1 MTNISRE
8 ERIHYIGAS
17 EAASLLGVSPY
28 CSRFELWHQKAGNV
42 KAPDLDDVERVLAG
56 KYLEPAIAAWA
67 THKWNWPTFGVD
79 TYLENP
85 MVPGMGAS
93 LDFEDEDGYPV
104 EIKNVDQ
111 WVFLNEWEAD
121 GDTII
126 DAPIHIL
133 VQVQAQLACVVNED
147 DGKRPAY
154 GWLVACVGG
163 NRLYRMKIALHMPT
177 IERIESEVGIFWDE
191 IKSGVEP
198 TPDFRAD
205 ADTIMAIYSRAGAEV
220 KDMTDNNRLPELCSE
235 YTAAGAAEKAA
246 QSDKATAKAEM
257 LTLIGD
263 AAKALCGDRFKISAS
278 VVKET
283 ELAAHTRKSYRAF
296 KVHQSKEGAKAPAKK
311 REPKPTVEGI
321 EV

>member
-8 ERIHYIGAS
+8 ERIKYIGAS

-28 CSRFELWHQKAGNV
+28 CSRFELWHQKAGNIQ
-42 KAPDLDDVERVLAG
+42 APDLDDVERVLAG

-67 THKWNWPTFGVD
+67 THKWKWPTFGVD

-133 VQVQAQLACVVNED
+133 VQVQAQLACMQGD
-147 DGKRPAY
+147 DGMKPPH

-163 NRLYRMKIALHMPT
+163 NRLYRMKIALHGPT
-177 IERIESEVGIFWDE
+177 IERIEKEVGVFWE
-191 IKSGVEP
+191 GLKAGIEP
-198 TPDFRAD
+198 KPDFQAD
-205 ADTIMAIYSRAGAEV
+205 AETLIAIYSRAGAKTV
-220 KDMTDNNRLPELCSE
+220 DMTDNNRLPELCDE
-235 YTAAGAAEKAA
+235 YSAAGAAEKAA
-246 QSDKATAKAEM
+246 QKDKTTAKAEI

-263 AAKALCGDRFKISAS
+263 AAKALCGDRYKISAAG
-278 VVKET
+278 VGE
-283 ELAAHTRKSYRAF
+283 AQIAYTRKPYRTF
-296 KVHQSKEGAKAPAKK
+296 KVHQAKEGTKAPSKK
-311 REPKPTVEGI
+311 KAPKPTAEGI

>member
-1 MTNISRE
+1 
-8 ERIHYIGAS
+8 
-17 EAASLLGVSPY
+17 
-28 CSRFELWHQKAGNV
+28 
-42 KAPDLDDVERVLAG
+42 
-56 KYLEPAIAAWA
+56 
-67 THKWNWPTFGVD
+67 
-79 TYLENP
+79 
-85 MVPGMGAS
+85 MGAS

-111 WVFLNEWEAD
+111 WIFMSEWEAD

-133 VQVQAQLACVVNED
+133 VQVQAQLACMLHESK
-147 DGKRPAY
+147 GRPPY

-177 IERIESEVGIFWDE
+177 VERIENKVAIFWDE

-235 YTAAGAAEKAA
+235 YAAAGAAEKAA

-263 AAKALCGDRFKISAS
+263 AAKALCGDRFKINAPTVGEAEISY
-278 VVKET
+278 
-283 ELAAHTRKSYRAF
+283 TRKPYRGFRVTQA
-296 KVHQSKEGAKAPAKK
+296 KEGAKAPAKK
-311 REPKPTVEGI
+311 REPKPTAEGI